1 MFERVEGWNK
11 LQIAC
16 TFDIRGK
23 KMALKTRHFS
33 ENSGVDKKWNDIWEA
48 WMSANLTSVKE
59 CSYHAYLLEKK
70 KLFCFRKRSFWSSH
84 FRGSFS
90 FYFLP
95 NEKARLKL
103 DLLLASNI
111 FVSNINTGFSR
122 FISTIF
128 KK

>member
-48 WMSANLTSVKE
+48 WMRANLTSVKE
-59 CSYHAYLLEKK
+59 CSYHAYFLKIVEMKRENPVLIFDTKMLLA
-70 KLFCFRKRSFWSSH
+70 RSKS
-84 FRGSFS
+84 SFS
-90 FYFLP
+90 
-95 NEKARLKL
+95 
-103 DLLLASNI
+103 LA
-111 FVSNINTGFSR
+111 F
-122 FISTIF
+122 
-128 KK
+128 